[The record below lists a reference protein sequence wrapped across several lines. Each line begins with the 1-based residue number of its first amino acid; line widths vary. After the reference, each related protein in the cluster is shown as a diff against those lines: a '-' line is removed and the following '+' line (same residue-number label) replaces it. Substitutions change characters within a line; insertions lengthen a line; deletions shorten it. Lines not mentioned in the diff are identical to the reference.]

1 MLKTTLDVAQKRHV
15 HVQKTPFSTKNKKI
29 GGGNFKKIGSKGF
42 SGGASGCV
50 PVGVG
55 AELARLSIYA
65 RNRFELWR
73 ILPPMN
79 LVP

>member
-42 SGGASGCV
+42 SGGASAG
-50 PVGVG
+50 
-55 AELARLSIYA
+55 LSGQALGLSLHDSTSIA
-65 RNRFELWR
+65 LK
-73 ILPPMN
+73 IGSSK
-79 LVP
+79 LVKVS